1 MPAPFRVGVIG
12 VGHLGQHHARL
23 YASRR
28 DVVLTGVADAK
39 PGRAEEIAARHGT
52 KGHADPWAL
61 LREVD
66 AVSIAVPT
74 SAHFEVAAAYLRAG
88 AHVLVEKPIAATL
101 AEGRELIA
109 IAAAAARTLHVG
121 HTERFNPA
129 LAAARSLVRRPRF
142 LECQR
147 LGTFAPRSL
156 DVDVVLDLMIHDLD
170 VVLSLVPSE
179 VVAIDAVGVNALTE
193 KIDIANA
200 RLRFADGAAA
210 NLTASRISMGKTRKL
225 RIFQP
230 ESYLSVDY
238 ASRQVQYFGLQR
250 SASGAPEITGR
261 EVAVEEGE
269 PLAIEI
275 DAFLRAAQGGEDR
288 GVSGADGVRALA
300 AARGVVDAIEAGRA
314 AA

>member
-1 MPAPFRVGVIG
+1 MRAPLRVGVIG

-23 YASRR
+23 YAARR
-28 DVVLTGVADAK
+28 DVTLVGVADAK
-39 PGRAEEIAARHGT
+39 PGRADEIAARHGS
-52 KGHADPWAL
+52 KGHTDPWAL

-66 AVSIAVPT
+66 AVSVAVPT
-74 SAHFEVAAAYLRAG
+74 SAHFEVAAEYLRAG
-88 AHVLVEKPIAATL
+88 VHVLVEKPITATL
-101 AEGRELIA
+101 AEAHELIA
-109 IAAAAARTLHVG
+109 IAAAGARTLHVG

-129 LAAARSLVRRPRF
+129 LAAARALVRRPRF

-225 RIFQP
+225 RVFQP
-230 ESYLSVDY
+230 ESYLSIDY
-238 ASRQVQYFGLQR
+238 ASRQVQYFSLQR
-250 SASGAPEITGR
+250 SAAGAPEISGR
-261 EVAVEEGE
+261 EIGVEEGE

-275 DAFLRAAQGGEDR
+275 DAFLRAVQGGDDQ
-288 GVSGADGVRALA
+288 GVSGADGLRALS

-314 AA
+314 VA

>member
-1 MPAPFRVGVIG
+1 MSAPVRVGVIG

-23 YASRR
+23 YAARR
-28 DVVLTGVADAK
+28 DVTLVGVADAK
-39 PGRAEEIAARHGT
+39 PGRAEEIAGRCGGT
-52 KGHADPWAL
+52 GHADPLAL
-61 LREVD
+61 LGAVD

-88 AHVLVEKPIAATL
+88 AHVLVEKPITATV
-101 AEGRELIA
+101 AEARELIDLA
-109 IAAAAARTLHVG
+109 GASRRMLHVG

-129 LAAARSLVRRPRF
+129 LAAARPLVRRPRF

-156 DVDVVLDLMIHDLD
+156 DVDVILDLMIHDLD

-179 VVAIDAVGVNALTE
+179 VVAIDAVGVNALTD

-200 RLRFADGAAA
+200 RLRFADGSAA

-230 ESYLSVDY
+230 ESYLSIDY
-238 ASRQVQYFGLQR
+238 ASRQVQYFSLQR
-250 SASGAPEITGR
+250 SSSGAPEISGR
-261 EVAVEEGE
+261 EIGVEEGE

-275 DAFLRAAQGGEDR
+275 DAFVRAVQGGEDR
-288 GVSGADGVRALA
+288 GVSGAEGLRALGT
-300 AARGVVDAIEAGRA
+300 ARSVVDAIEAGRA
-314 AA
+314 PA

>member
-1 MPAPFRVGVIG
+1 MSTRLRVAVVG

-23 YASRR
+23 FAARR
-28 DVVLTGVADAK
+28 DIDLVGVADAD
-39 PGRAEEIAARHGT
+39 PRRAEEIAARYATRCFPDHRSLAG
-52 KGHADPWAL
+52 
-61 LREVD
+61 EVD
-66 AVSIAVPT
+66 AVSVAVPT
-74 SAHFEVAAAYLRAG
+74 RDHHAVAADLLGAG
-88 AHVLVEKPIAATL
+88 CHVLVEKPITVTL
-101 AEGRELIA
+101 AEADDLIA
-109 IAAAAARTLHVG
+109 RAGAAGRVLHVG

-129 LAAARSLVRRPRF
+129 LAAARPVVRRPRF

-179 VVAIDAVGVNALTE
+179 VVGVDAVGVNALTD

-200 RLRFADGAAA
+200 RIRFADGAAA

-230 ESYLSVDY
+230 ESYLSIDY
-238 ASRQVQYFGLQR
+238 AVRQVQYFFLKR
-250 SASGAPEITGR
+250 DTAAPPEIVGR
-261 EVAVEEGE
+261 ELRVEEGE

-275 DAFLRAAQGGEDR
+275 DAFVRAASGGEDC
-288 GVSGADGVRALA
+288 GVSGPEGRRALDV
-300 AARGVVDAIEAGRA
+300 ARRVVAAIEAEQRA
-314 AA
+314 G